1 MLQLIQSNNAKVI
14 QQATEL
20 WFFSFQLEYVVV
32 IGVAFLETFLFLSL
46 SYGPN
51 RSLAAVGWAMTQ
63 SRVPVREAGRQA
75 GRQAHS
81 LNNDERDKEFTVTT
95 AASHSRV

>member
-1 MLQLIQSNNAKVI
+1 MI

-75 GRQAHS
+75 HS